1 MRHYLI
7 SSRLSPRILC
17 RGSTGVIEKE
27 LLKRSEYLSKL
38 EERCKK
44 EGLKAKKFLKEGS
57 AEDKI
62 LETAEETSSQL
73 IVMGTFGRKGIK
85 RLLMGS
91 TTERVLSE
99 GICPILVVE

>member
-1 MRHYLI
+1 
-7 SSRLSPRILC
+7 
-17 RGSTGVIEKE
+17 V
-27 LLKRSEYLSKL
+27 
-38 EERCKK
+38 
-44 EGLKAKKFLKEGS
+44 KAKKFLKEGT

-73 IVMGTFGRKGIK
+73 IVMGTYGRKGIK

-99 GICPILVVE
+99 GICPVFVVK